1 MSTLRSGD
9 PLPEGVKNADRPPIE
24 DWDTAAA
31 PEGIRIQKVMAAAGV
46 ASRRVAENMIAQ
58 GDRKSVV

>member
-9 PLPEGVKNADRPPIE
+9 PLPEGMKNADRPPIE
-24 DWDTAAA
+24 EWDVAAA

-46 ASRRVAENMIAQ
+46 VLAVILQ
-58 GDRKSVV
+58 L